1 MPAVSHPESAPIEA
15 WTVSKPAVAGERGV
29 VASQNV
35 EASQVGAAVLQA
47 GGNAVDAAIATALA
61 LCVAEP
67 WMSGLGGG
75 GFAVVHEAK
84 SGTTKVVDFGMI
96 APRGLDPAT
105 YPLDAGRDAAADLFA
120 WPAVVED
127 RNLQGYHSIAVPGS
141 CAGYATLLESFG
153 SWSWADAIG
162 PALGMAR
169 RGHRLTWW
177 TTLQVAAEAGWL
189 GQYEESRRVWLPGGL
204 VPSAPAEA
212 PYGLLSMGALAD
224 TFERLQ
230 KAGPADFY
238 TGETGRR
245 LVADLQAGGSTISAD
260 DLAAYRARIVDP
272 IVRERAGHTLN
283 LVPGYSAGP
292 TFAGA
297 LARLPEAFAGSAP
310 DAAVYAAYASSLIEA
325 YKVRLET
332 MGHAGDVGDRSC
344 TTHLSAV
351 DAAGNMVVITT
362 TLLSRFGS
370 RVVLPGTGVLM
381 NNGIN
386 WFDPRPG
393 RPNSMAAGQRPLS
406 NMCPVLATKDGRAA
420 FGLGASGGRK
430 IMPAIFQ
437 LSSFIG
443 EFGLGL
449 EQALLQPR
457 IDVSLIDTIIAD
469 DRLDAAT
476 MAALQKV
483 APVRPAPAVAYPSQ
497 WAIPNAVA
505 FGPEGPRGAAHVFGP
520 LPAAVGA

>member
-1 MPAVSHPESAPIEA
+1 MPAVSLPESTPIET
-15 WTVSKPAVAGERGV
+15 WSLGKPAVTGGRGV

-35 EASQVGAAVLQA
+35 EASQVGAAVLAA

-75 GFAVVHEAK
+75 GFAIVHDGKTGA
-84 SGTTKVVDFGMI
+84 TKVVDFGMI
-96 APRGLDPAT
+96 APRGLDTAA
-105 YPLDAGRDAAADLFA
+105 YGIDAGRTAPADLFA

-141 CAGYATLLESFG
+141 CAGYATLLENFG
-153 SWSWADAIG
+153 SWSWGDAIA
-162 PALGMAR
+162 PAIDLAR

-189 GQYEESRRVWLPGGL
+189 GQYPESRKVWLPGGL
-204 VPSAPAEA
+204 VPSAPDGPATRL
-212 PYGLLSMGALAD
+212 PMGALAD
-224 TFERLQ
+224 TLARLQ
-230 KAGPADFY
+230 NAGPGDFY
-238 TGETGRR
+238 TGETARR
-245 LVADLQAGGSTISAD
+245 LVADLRAGGSTISAE
-260 DLAAYRARIVDP
+260 DLTGYRARIVDP
-272 IVRERAGHTLN
+272 IQRDRAGHTLN

-297 LARLPEAFAGSAP
+297 LARLPERFDVAAP
-310 DAAVYAAYASSLIEA
+310 DAATYAAYARAMIEA
-325 YKVRLET
+325 YKVRLAT
-332 MGHAGDVGDRSC
+332 MGHAGDIGDRSC

-351 DAAGNMVVITT
+351 DADGTMVVITT

-370 RVVLPGTGVLM
+370 RVVLPETGILM

-393 RPNSMAAGQRPLS
+393 QPNSLAAGERPLS
-406 NMCPVLATKDGRAA
+406 NMCPLLATRDGRPT

-430 IMPAIFQ
+430 IYPAIFQ
-437 LSSFIG
+437 LASFVG
-443 EFGLGL
+443 DFGMGL
-449 EQALLQPR
+449 EQALRQPR
-457 IDVSLIDTIIAD
+457 IDVGLIDSIVAD

-476 MAALQKV
+476 MAALQAV
-483 APVRPAPAVAYPSQ
+483 APVRPAQAVAFPSQ
-497 WAIPNAVA
+497 WAIPNVVA
-505 FGPEGPRGAAHVFGP
+505 LGPDGPSGAAHPFGP
-520 LPAAVGA
+520 LPAAVAA

>member
-1 MPAVSHPESAPIEA
+1 MPAVSLPDSAPIET
-15 WTVSKPAVAGERGV
+15 WSVSKPAVAGRRGV

-35 EASQVGAAVLQA
+35 EASQVGAAVLAA
-47 GGNAVDAAIATALA
+47 GGNAIDAAIATALA

-75 GFAVVHEAK
+75 GYAIVHDGK
-84 SGTTKVVDFGMI
+84 SGATKVVDFGMI
-96 APRGLDPAT
+96 APRGLDPANYGIDT
-105 YPLDAGRDAAADLFA
+105 GRSAPPDLFS

-127 RNLQGYHSIAVPGS
+127 RNLQGFHSIAVPGS
-141 CAGYATLLESFG
+141 CAGYATLLENFG
-153 SWSWADAIG
+153 SWSWADTIG
-162 PALGMAR
+162 PALAMAR

-177 TTLQVAAEAGWL
+177 STLQIAAEAGWL
-189 GQYEESRRVWLPGGL
+189 GKYPGSGKVWLPGGL
-204 VPSAPAEA
+204 VPSAPDG
-212 PYGLLSMGALAD
+212 PPPFLPMGALAD

-230 KAGPADFY
+230 KAGPSDFY

-245 LVADLQAGGSTISAD
+245 LVADLNAGGSAISMD

-283 LVPGYSAGP
+283 LVPGYTAGP

-297 LARLPEAFAGSAP
+297 LARLPEKFGTASP
-310 DAAVYAAYASSLIEA
+310 DAATYGAYAKALIEA

-351 DAAGNMVVITT
+351 DADGNMVVITT

-370 RVVLPGTGVLM
+370 RVVLPETGVLM

-393 RPNSMAAGQRPLS
+393 RPNSLAAGERPLS
-406 NMCPVLATKDGRAA
+406 NMCPMLATRDGRAA

-437 LSSFIG
+437 LTSFIG
-443 EFGLGL
+443 EFGMGL
-449 EQALLQPR
+449 ERALRQPR
-457 IDVSLIDTIIAD
+457 IDVGLIDTIVAD
-469 DRLDAAT
+469 DRLDAAS
-476 MAALQKV
+476 MQALQAV
-483 APVRPAPAVAYPSQ
+483 APVRPAQAVCFPAQ

-505 FGPEGPRGAAHVFGP
+505 LGPDGPLGAAHPYGP

>member
-1 MPAVSHPESAPIEA
+1 MPAVNLPESAPIET
-15 WTVSKPAVAGERGV
+15 WSPSKPAVSGGRGV

-35 EASQVGAAVLQA
+35 EASQVGAAVLEA
-47 GGNAVDAAIATALA
+47 GGNAADAAIATALA
-61 LCVAEP
+61 LCAAEP

-75 GFAVVHEAK
+75 GFAVVHDAR
-84 SGTTKVVDFGMI
+84 SGATKVVDFGMI
-96 APRGLDPAT
+96 ASRGLDPAA
-105 YPLDAGRDAAADLFA
+105 YALDSGRTAPADLFA

-141 CAGYATLLESFG
+141 CAGYATVLENFG
-153 SWSWADAIG
+153 TWSWADAIG
-162 PALGMAR
+162 PAIEMAR

-189 GQYEESRRVWLPGGL
+189 GRYPESRRVWLPADA
-204 VPSAPAEA
+204 VPSAPDGPPTRLPLGGLAE
-212 PYGLLSMGALAD
+212 
-224 TFERLQ
+224 TFERLR

-245 LVADLQAGGSTISAD
+245 LVADLQAGGSTISAE
-260 DLAAYRARIVDP
+260 DLAAYKARIVDP

-283 LVPGYSAGP
+283 LVPGYTAGP

-297 LARLPEAFAGSAP
+297 LARLPERFGTTAP
-310 DAAVYAAYASSLIEA
+310 DSATYAAYARALIEA

-351 DAAGNMVVITT
+351 DADGNMVVITT

-370 RVVLPGTGVLM
+370 RVVLPETGILM

-393 RPNSMAAGQRPLS
+393 RPNSLAAGERPLS
-406 NMCPVLATKDGRAA
+406 NMCPVLATRDGRAA

-437 LSSFIG
+437 LASFIG
-443 EFGLGL
+443 EFGMGL
-449 EQALLQPR
+449 EQALRQPR
-457 IDVSLIDTIIAD
+457 IDVGLVDTIVAD
-469 DRLDAAT
+469 DRLDAGT
-476 MAALQKV
+476 MEALRAV
-483 APVRPAPAVAYPSQ
+483 APVRPGQAVAFPAQ

-505 FGPEGPRGAAHVFGP
+505 FGPEGPSGAAHPFGP
-520 LPAAVGA
+520 LPAAVAA

>member
-1 MPAVSHPESAPIEA
+1 MPAVSVPESAPIET
-15 WTVSKPAVAGERGV
+15 WSVSKPLVAGRRGV

-35 EASQVGAAVLQA
+35 EASQVGAAVLEA
-47 GGNAVDAAIATALA
+47 GGNAADAAVATALA

-75 GFAVVHEAK
+75 GFAIVHHAK
-84 SGTTKVVDFGMI
+84 TGATKVVDFGMV
-96 APRGLDPAT
+96 ASRGLDPAA
-105 YPLDAGRDAAADLFA
+105 YPIDGGRTAPPDLFG

-127 RNLQGYHSIAVPGS
+127 RNLQGYHAIAVPGS
-141 CAGYATLLESFG
+141 CAGYAALLENFG

-162 PALGMAR
+162 PALALAR

-189 GQYEESRRVWLPGGL
+189 GRYEESRKVWLPGGP
-204 VPSAPAEA
+204 VPSAPDG
-212 PYGLLSMGALAD
+212 PPPFLPMGALAE
-224 TFERLQ
+224 TFERLR
-230 KAGPADFY
+230 KAGPQDFY
-238 TGETGRR
+238 TGETAHR
-245 LVADLQAGGSTISAD
+245 LVADLQAGGSTIATE

-272 IVRERAGHTLN
+272 LVRERAGHSIN
-283 LVPGYSAGP
+283 LAPGYTAGP

-297 LARLPEAFAGSAP
+297 LARLPQRFEGAAP
-310 DAAVYAAYASSLIEA
+310 DAAAYAAYARAMIEA
-325 YKVRLET
+325 YRVRLET

-351 DAAGNMVVITT
+351 DADGNMVVMTT

-370 RVVLPGTGVLM
+370 RVVLPETGVLM

-393 RPNSMAAGQRPLS
+393 RPNSLAAGERPLS
-406 NMCPVLATKDGRAA
+406 NMCPMLATRDGRAA

-437 LSSFIG
+437 LTSFVG
-443 EFGLGL
+443 EFAMGL
-449 EQALLQPR
+449 ERALRQPR
-457 IDVSLIDTIIAD
+457 IDVGQIDTIVAD
-469 DRLDAAT
+469 DRLDEAT
-476 MAALQKV
+476 MEALRAV
-483 APVRPAPAVAYPSQ
+483 APVRPAQAVCFPAQ

-505 FGPEGPRGAAHVFGP
+505 MTPDGPVGAAHPYGP
-520 LPAAVGA
+520 LPAAVAA

>member
-1 MPAVSHPESAPIEA
+1 MPAISIPESAPVEA
-15 WTVSKPAVAGERGV
+15 WSVSKPAVTGKHGV

-35 EASQVGAAVLQA
+35 EASMVGASVLEA

-84 SGTTKVVDFGMI
+84 TGATKVVDFGMI

-105 YPLDAGRDAAADLFA
+105 YPIDSGRTAPADLFA
-120 WPAVVED
+120 WPAVLED
-127 RNLQGYHSIAVPGS
+127 RNLQGHHSIAVPGS
-141 CAGYATLLESFG
+141 CAGYSTLLENFG

-162 PALGMAR
+162 PAVAMAR

-189 GQYEESRRVWLPGGL
+189 GRYPGSSAVWLPNGL
-204 VPSAPAEA
+204 VPSAPDG
-212 PYGLLSMGALAD
+212 PSTYLSTGALAD

-230 KAGPADFY
+230 KVGPSDFY
-238 TGETGRR
+238 TGDIAGR
-245 LVADLQAGGSTISAD
+245 LVKDLNAGGSTISAE
-260 DLAAYRARIVDP
+260 DLASYRARIVDP

-297 LARLPEAFAGSAP
+297 LERLPKRFGGARP
-310 DAAVYAAYASSLIEA
+310 DADTYAAYAHALIEA
-325 YKVRLET
+325 YKVRLAT

-370 RVVLPGTGVLM
+370 RVVLPSTGVLM

-393 RPNSMAAGQRPLS
+393 RPNSLAAGEKPLS
-406 NMCPVLATKDGRAA
+406 NMCPVLATKSGVAA

-437 LSSFIG
+437 LASFIG
-443 EFGLGL
+443 EFGMDLSA
-449 EQALLQPR
+449 ALDQPR

-469 DRLDAAT
+469 DRLDAASLKAL
-476 MAALQKV
+476 AAV
-483 APVRPAPAVAYPSQ
+483 TAVRPGQAVSFPAQ

-505 FGPEGPRGAAHVFGP
+505 FGPSGPSGAAHPFGP
-520 LPAAVGA
+520 LPAAVAA

>member
-1 MPAVSHPESAPIEA
+1 MPKVRLPETTPIET
-15 WTVSKPAVAGERGV
+15 WSLSKPAVSGERGV

-35 EASQVGAAVLQA
+35 EASQVGAAVLEA
-47 GGNAVDAAIATALA
+47 GGNAVDAAVATALA

-75 GFAVVHEAK
+75 GFAVVHHAK
-84 SGTTKVVDFGMI
+84 SGSTKVVDFGMI
-96 APRGLDPAT
+96 AARGLDPAT
-105 YPLDAGRDAAADLFA
+105 YAIDAGRTAPADLFA

-127 RNLQGYHSIAVPGS
+127 RNLAGYHSIAVPGS
-141 CAGYATLLESFG
+141 CAGYSTLLENFG

-162 PALGMAR
+162 PAIDLAR

-189 GQYEESRRVWLPGGL
+189 GRYPESGKVWLPGGL
-204 VPSAPAEA
+204 VPSAADGPAGYM
-212 PYGLLSMGALAD
+212 PMGALAD
-224 TFERLQ
+224 TFERLRRH
-230 KAGPADFY
+230 GPTDFY
-238 TGETGRR
+238 TGEIAQR
-245 LVADLQAGGSTISAD
+245 LVADLRAGGSAIAAE
-260 DLAAYRARIVDP
+260 DLAGYRARIVDP
-272 IVRERAGHTLN
+272 IVRERAGHSLN
-283 LVPGYSAGP
+283 LVPGYTAGP

-297 LARLPEAFAGSAP
+297 LARLPERFASAAP
-310 DAAVYAAYASSLIEA
+310 DAATYAAYARAMIEA
-325 YKVRLET
+325 YNVRLAT

-351 DAAGNMVVITT
+351 DAEGNMVVITT

-370 RVVLPGTGVLM
+370 RVVLPGTGILM

-393 RPNSMAAGQRPLS
+393 RPNSMAAGERPLS
-406 NMCPVLATKDGRAA
+406 NMCPVLATRDGRAA

-437 LSSFIG
+437 LAGFIG
-443 EFGLGL
+443 EFGMDL
-449 EQALLQPR
+449 ESALRQPR
-457 IDVSLIDTIIAD
+457 IDISLIDTIVAD

-476 MAALQKV
+476 MEALGAVAA
-483 APVRPAPAVAYPSQ
+483 VRPAQGSAFPSQ

-505 FGPEGPRGAAHVFGP
+505 FGPGGPSGAAHLFGP
-520 LPAAVGA
+520 LPAAVAA

>member
-1 MPAVSHPESAPIEA
+1 MPTARLPESAPIET
-15 WTVSKPAVAGERGV
+15 WSLSKPAVTGRRGV

-35 EASQVGAAVLQA
+35 EASQVGAAVLEA
-47 GGNAVDAAIATALA
+47 GGNAIDAAVATALA

-75 GFAVVHEAK
+75 GFAVVHHAK
-84 SGTTKVVDFGMI
+84 TGATKVVDFGMI

-105 YPLDAGRDAAADLFA
+105 YAIDEKRVAPADLFG

-127 RNLQGYHSIAVPGS
+127 RNLAGYHSIAVPGS
-141 CAGYATLLESFG
+141 CAGYATLLENFG
-153 SWSWADAIG
+153 TWPWADAID
-162 PALGMAR
+162 PACALAA

-177 TTLQVAAEAGWL
+177 TTLQVAADAGWL
-189 GQYEESRRVWLPGGL
+189 TQYPESRRVWLPGGL
-204 VPSAPAEA
+204 VPSAPDG
-212 PYGLLSMGALAD
+212 PVSYMPMGALAE
-224 TFERLQ
+224 TFERLRRS
-230 KAGPADFY
+230 GPADFY
-238 TGETGRR
+238 TGEVGHR
-245 LVADLQAGGSTISAD
+245 LVADLRAGGSTIAAA
-260 DLAAYRARIVDP
+260 DLAAYKARIVDP

-297 LARLPEAFAGSAP
+297 LARLPERFAAAAP
-310 DAAVYAAYASSLIEA
+310 DAATYAAYASALIEA
-325 YKVRLET
+325 YKVRLAT

-351 DAAGNMVVITT
+351 DAEGNMVVITT

-370 RVVLPGTGVLM
+370 RVVLPETGVLM

-393 RPNSMAAGQRPLS
+393 RPNSLAAGERPLS
-406 NMCPVLATKDGRAA
+406 NMCPVLATRDGRAT

-437 LSSFIG
+437 LTSFLG
-443 EFGLGL
+443 EFGLDL
-449 EQALLQPR
+449 EGALRQPR
-457 IDVSLIDTIIAD
+457 IDVSLIDTIVAD
-469 DRLDAAT
+469 DRLDPAVLQALGAVAA
-476 MAALQKV
+476 
-483 APVRPAPAVAYPSQ
+483 VRPAPSVAFPSH
-497 WAIPNAVA
+497 WAIPNIVA
-505 FGPEGPRGAAHVFGP
+505 FGPSGPSGAAHLFGP
-520 LPAAVGA
+520 LPAAVAA